1 MRRNFRN
8 RRGIKRTAFFVHV
21 FLLTTAAY
29 ITVPVFPAAGVSEKS
44 KELNNRGMAM
54 YEEGDYTGASE
65 LFVDAIEADY
75 TNFLAHYNL
84 ACAMALLRKQYNP
97 CDFDPEGKQS
107 FDIRIDSIL
116 KSLRTAAELNSG
128 RKRRM
133 LEDPDL
139 NAVHTALEFHLIAG
153 RSLNTAADAR
163 IILQEVL
170 WRIDFA
176 GRPAGLNT
184 EFGLPDGTVAFAPN
198 GTFRIEF
205 YEYGSQ
211 GFGRY
216 RVENGRLELDF
227 TGGDLGKGRIYGT
240 FEEDRIVVTG
250 FEKGPLLIWSDTS
263 EYPAQEWKR

>member
-1 MRRNFRN
+1 
-8 RRGIKRTAFFVHV
+8 
-21 FLLTTAAY
+21 
-29 ITVPVFPAAGVSEKS
+29 
-44 KELNNRGMAM
+44 M

-75 TNFLAHYNL
+75 ANFLAHYNL

-170 WRIDFA
+170 WRVDFEK
-176 GRPAGLNT
+176 PAGAVADGAV
-184 EFGLPDGTVAFAPN
+184 EFAADGSFS
-198 GTFRIEF
+198 IEF
-205 YEYGSQ
+205 WEYGSK
-211 GFGRY
+211 GSGRY
-216 RVENGRLELDF
+216 QVENGRLKLFFES
-227 TGGDLGKGRIYGT
+227 GDLGTGSIRGSFKD
-240 FEEDRIVVTG
+240 DRIVVTG
-250 FEKGPLLIWSDTS
+250 LGRRPIIIWNDTRECS
-263 EYPAQEWKR
+263 VPELKR

>member
-1 MRRNFRN
+1 M
-8 RRGIKRTAFFVHV
+8 IFVPV
-21 FLLTTAAY
+21 FLLLTAAY
-29 ITVPVFPAAGVSEKS
+29 LTVPVFHTAGVSEKS
-44 KELNNRGMAM
+44 KELNNRGMAR

-65 LFVDAIEADY
+65 LFLEAVESDE
-75 TNFLAHYNL
+75 TNYLAHYNL
-84 ACAMALLRKQYNP
+84 ACTMTLLRKDCNP
-97 CDFDPEGKQS
+97 WDFNPEGKYS
-107 FDIRIDSIL
+107 FNIRMDSIL
-116 KSLRTAAELNSG
+116 EHLRKAAELDAG

-153 RSLNTAADAR
+153 RSLGTTAEAR

-184 EFGLPDGTVAFAPN
+184 EFGPPEGTVSFAPN

-205 YEYGSQ
+205 YEYRSQ

-216 RVENGRLELDF
+216 RVENGRLELVF

-250 FEKGPLLIWSDTS
+250 FKKGPLLIWSDTS

>member
-1 MRRNFRN
+1 
-8 RRGIKRTAFFVHV
+8 
-21 FLLTTAAY
+21 
-29 ITVPVFPAAGVSEKS
+29 
-44 KELNNRGMAM
+44 M

-170 WRIDFA
+170 WRVDFEK
-176 GRPAGLNT
+176 PAGAVADGAV
-184 EFGLPDGTVAFAPN
+184 EFAADGSFS
-198 GTFRIEF
+198 IEF
-205 YEYGSQ
+205 WEYGSK
-211 GFGRY
+211 GSGRY
-216 RVENGRLELDF
+216 QVENGRLKLFFES
-227 TGGDLGKGRIYGT
+227 GDLGTGSIRGSFKD
-240 FEEDRIVVTG
+240 DRIVVTG
-250 FEKGPLLIWSDTS
+250 LGRRPIIIWNDTRECS
-263 EYPAQEWKR
+263 VPELKR

>member
-1 MRRNFRN
+1 M
-8 RRGIKRTAFFVHV
+8 IFVPV
-21 FLLTTAAY
+21 FLLLTAAY
-29 ITVPVFPAAGVSEKS
+29 LTVPVFHTAGVSEKS
-44 KELNNRGMAM
+44 KELNNRGMAR

-65 LFVDAIEADY
+65 LFLEAVEADE
-75 TNFLAHYNL
+75 TNYLAHYNL
-84 ACAMALLRKQYNP
+84 ACTMTLLRKDCNP
-97 CDFDPEGKQS
+97 RDFDPEGKYS
-107 FDIRIDSIL
+107 FNIRMDSIL
-116 KSLRTAAELNSG
+116 EHLRKAAELDAG

-153 RSLNTAADAR
+153 RNLDTTADAR

-176 GRPAGLNT
+176 GRPAGRQTDL
-184 EFGLPDGTVAFAPN
+184 GPADGAVAFAPN

-205 YEYGSQ
+205 YEYGRE
-211 GFGRY
+211 GLGRY
-216 RVENGRLELDF
+216 RVENGRLELTF

-250 FEKGPLLIWSDTS
+250 FEKGPLLIWSDTR
-263 EYPAQEWKR
+263 ECPAQEWKRYRLFLPLPGW